1 MSDKHI
7 KDMQSI
13 IEEIE
18 SAKRISEKIDI
29 ADVTLGIMGK
39 VPKVGETW
47 EFKDNKGDGNDL
59 YVLITEVAN
68 GLVGYND
75 EESVQMHR
83 DNTQYNS
90 LSFFRFVYRK
100 SENYKIERD

>member
-7 KDMQSI
+7 KDMQSLI
-13 IEEIE
+13 SEIE

-47 EFKDNKGDGNDL
+47 EYKDNKGDGNDL

-68 GLVGYND
+68 GLVGFIP
-75 EESVQMHR
+75 EEAVDMHF
-83 DNTQYNS
+83 DKTTYKS
-90 LSFFRFVYRK
+90 LSLFRFIYRK
-100 SENYKIERD
+100 SENYKIETV